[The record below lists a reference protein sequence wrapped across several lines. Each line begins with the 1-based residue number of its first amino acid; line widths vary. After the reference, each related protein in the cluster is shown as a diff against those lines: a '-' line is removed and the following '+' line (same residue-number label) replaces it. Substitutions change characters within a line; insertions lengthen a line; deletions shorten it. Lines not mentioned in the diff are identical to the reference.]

1 MLPQWWVWRSPCKEP
16 SCIVILASDGGGDDD
31 GDDADVDNDD
41 DNDDDDRNWVLSTS
55 SGTFYM
61 EPGFSLRN
69 QPFHKTVPYIT
80 VKSFGVC
87 YLFGKVGSLDLGG
100 WAAGKLAVW
109 LDLGKSVGG
118 NFTGTAPRPA
128 RLMPPTTQWRWKQ
141 GPGVRNPVF
150 DRLIVSIR
158 NPKKLRQ
165 NPKKYQGGI
174 QKYSS
179 QARLM
184 PPTTTGDGIMGK
196 KEQVCATLS

>member
-16 SCIVILASDGGGDDD
+16 SCIVILASDGGGGGGDDD

-109 LDLGKSVGG
+109 LDLGKSTEGISLGG
-118 NFTGTAPRPA
+118 LPGCQANATHSSHNRSRRDHG
-128 RLMPPTTQWRWKQ
+128 K
-141 GPGVRNPVF
+141 PGVRTERSRRVNCHH
-150 DRLIVSIR
+150 
-158 NPKKLRQ
+158 LR
-165 NPKKYQGGI
+165 P
-174 QKYSS
+174 QKMS
-179 QARLM
+179 
-184 PPTTTGDGIMGK
+184 
-196 KEQVCATLS
+196 VCLSME